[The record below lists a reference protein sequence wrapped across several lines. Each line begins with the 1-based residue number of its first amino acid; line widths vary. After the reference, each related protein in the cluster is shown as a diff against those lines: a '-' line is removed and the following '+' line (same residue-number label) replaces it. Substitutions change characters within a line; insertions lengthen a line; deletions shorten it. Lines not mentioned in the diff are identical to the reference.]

1 MEDLYDTLKKYS
13 KTDAYPF
20 HMPGHKRHL
29 GNMVNPYSIDITEI
43 EGFDDLHHAE
53 GILKELEEKAAQ
65 LYKTEETHLLI
76 NGSTAGILSAV
87 SGCTSRHGK
96 IAVARNC
103 HKSVYHGVLL
113 NELQL
118 CYLYPQYLEKY
129 GINGGIFPEDVD
141 NLLKKEPDIQ
151 AVIIT
156 SPTYEGVVSDVEAIA
171 KVVHKYHLPL
181 IVDEA
186 HGAHFYFHDKF
197 PKGALECGADVVI
210 NSLHKTLPAFTQTA
224 LLHMQGAYV
233 NREKIRKY
241 LSIYQTS
248 SPSYILMSGIGQCLG
263 FMEQQGKAQLEKLW
277 GYLKEFYQLAE
288 KLQKISIV
296 NEQIK
301 EYSSVYD
308 FDLSKIVICCKDIDK
323 TGENLKDILR
333 EKYHLELEMSAGN
346 YCLAMTTLADTPQG
360 LERLMRAIT
369 EQEQFCDKV
378 QEAFGIPYTCPKT
391 EAVYTL
397 AEAEDKGKENVF
409 LEQAQGRVS
418 AEMVYLY
425 PPGIPIL
432 CPGEIITQE
441 ILILM
446 KAYRKKGIH
455 FRGMQDET
463 GEYIQV
469 IEER

>member
-1 MEDLYDTLKKYS
+1 MEDLYDSLKKYS
-13 KTDAYPF
+13 KTDYYPF

-43 EGFDDLHHAE
+43 EGFDDLQHPE
-53 GILKELEEKAAQ
+53 NILKELEEKAAG
-65 LYKTEETHLLI
+65 LYKAEESHLLI

-87 SGCTSRHGK
+87 SGSVNRHGK

-113 NELQL
+113 NELNA
-118 CYLYPQYLEKY
+118 CYLYPEYIEKY

-141 NLLKKEPDIQ
+141 NLLQKEPDIQ
-151 AVIIT
+151 AVVIT

-171 KVVHKYHLPL
+171 KVVHRYQIPL

-224 LLHMQGAYV
+224 LIHMQGPYV

-248 SPSYILMSGIGQCLG
+248 SPSYVLMSGIGQCLA
-263 FMEQQGKAQLEKLW
+263 FMEEQGSAYLGKLKE
-277 GYLKEFYQLAE
+277 YLAEFYQAAE

-296 NEQIK
+296 NKRIK

-323 TGENLKDILR
+323 TGEKLKDILR

-346 YCLAMTTLADTPQG
+346 YCLAMATLADTPQG
-360 LERLMRAIT
+360 LKRLSNALT
-369 EQEQFCDKV
+369 KEEQACRKA
-378 QEAFGIPYTCPKT
+378 QEGSKIPYTCPET

-397 AEAEDKGKENVF
+397 AQAEEKQKESIF
-409 LEQAQGRVS
+409 LEQAQGRIS

-432 CPGEIITQE
+432 CPGEVITKE
-441 ILILM
+441 ILSLM
-446 KAYRKKGIH
+446 NAYRRKGIH
-455 FRGMQDET
+455 FRGMQKET

>member
-1 MEDLYDTLKKYS
+1 MEDLYDSLKKYS
-13 KTDAYPF
+13 KTDYYPF
-20 HMPGHKRHL
+20 HMPGHKRRL

-43 EGFDDLHHAE
+43 EGFDDLHYPE
-53 GILKELEEKAAQ
+53 GILKELEQKAAD
-65 LYKTEETHLLI
+65 LYKAEETHLLV
-76 NGSTAGILSAV
+76 NGSTAGILSAI
-87 SGCTSRHGK
+87 SGSVNRHGR

-113 NELQL
+113 NELSA
-118 CYLYPQYLEKY
+118 CYLYPKYIEEY

-141 NLLKKEPDIQ
+141 NLLKKEPDVQ
-151 AVIIT
+151 AVVIT

-171 KVVHKYHLPL
+171 KVVHRYHVPL

-186 HGAHFYFHDKF
+186 HGAHFYFHNKF
-197 PKGALECGADVVI
+197 PKGALECGADMVI

-224 LLHMQGAYV
+224 LIHMQGPYV
-233 NREKIRKY
+233 NREKVRKY

-248 SPSYILMSGIGQCLG
+248 SPSYILMSGIGQCLE
-263 FMEQQGKAQLEKLW
+263 FMQEQGSAYLGK
-277 GYLKEFYQLAE
+277 LKENLAEFYQAVE
-288 KLQKISIV
+288 KFQKISIV
-296 NEQIK
+296 NERIK

-323 TGENLKDILR
+323 TGEKLKDILR

-346 YCLAMTTLADTPQG
+346 YCLAMATLADTPQE
-360 LERLMRAIT
+360 LKRLSTALAME
-369 EQEQFCDKV
+369 EQACRKAQKGS
-378 QEAFGIPYTCPKT
+378 GIPYTCPET

-397 AEAEDKGKENVF
+397 AQAEDKRKESIF
-409 LEQAQGRVS
+409 LEQAQGRIS

-432 CPGEIITQE
+432 CPGEVITKE

-446 KAYRKKGIH
+446 NAYRRKGIH